1 MLKSNFFPRNIYAHR
16 RLVEIDRLSA
26 QFREIIPLY
35 TKFKE
40 ELMKK
45 YAIFALTLILMA
57 SFLAGC
63 RNPNQD
69 MDTNPGITS
78 TPTGNTTEATK
89 EHRETKPQ
97 TTEPIT
103 LPQTDPTAEDST
115 LGTDESGTDAGA
127 EGRSRRRM
135 PGM

>member
-1 MLKSNFFPRNIYAHR
+1 
-16 RLVEIDRLSA
+16 
-26 QFREIIPLY
+26 
-35 TKFKE
+35 
-40 ELMKK
+40 MKK
-45 YAIFALTLILMA
+45 YTILALSVLLVA
-57 SFLAGC
+57 SMLAGC
-63 RNPNQD
+63 RNPNVD
-69 MDTNPGITS
+69 MDTDMNPDNTS

-89 EHRETKPQ
+89 EHRETQPQ

-115 LGTDESGTDAGA
+115 LGTEETGTDAGA